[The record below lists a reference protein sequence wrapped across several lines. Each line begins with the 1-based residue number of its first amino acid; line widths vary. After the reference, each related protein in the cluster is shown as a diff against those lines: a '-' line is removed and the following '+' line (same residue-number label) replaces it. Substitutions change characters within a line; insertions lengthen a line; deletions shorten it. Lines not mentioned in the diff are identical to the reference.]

1 MAEHDPDPDA
11 GDATAADGPRGERS
25 AADGDRDDHET
36 FVRLLLEHE
45 PRVRG
50 FIRGLVPT
58 WHDVDEVVQQA
69 SLVAWRK
76 FNQFER
82 GTNFGSW
89 LMVIARFEAQ
99 KHRRRVARGPRCL
112 SAEVWELLTSE
123 ADPAAHAAEAVE
135 RRRAALEAC
144 LALLGDDRRRAVL
157 EAHTPGVRMNDLARR
172 LGRGEQAF
180 YKSIQRLRAALL
192 DCMRRRLHAEG
203 AA

>member
-1 MAEHDPDPDA
+1 MAEHGPDPDA
-11 GDATAADGPRGERS
+11 GDATAADGPRGARS

-69 SLVAWRK
+69 SRVAWRK

-82 GTNFGSW
+82 GTNFGSC

-112 SAEVWELLTSE
+112 SAEVWEILTAE

-144 LALLGDDRRRAVL
+144 LDLLGDDRRRAVL
-157 EAHTPGVRMNDLARR
+157 EAHAPGVRMNELARR

-180 YKSIQRLRAALL
+180 YKSIQRLRAALV

>member
-1 MAEHDPDPDA
+1 MAEHGPDPDA
-11 GDATAADGPRGERS
+11 GDATAADGPRGARS

-76 FNQFER
+76 FNEFDR

-89 LMVIARFEAQ
+89 LMVIARFEAERQ
-99 KHRRRVARGPRCL
+99 ALSMMDHVNIARVLDAGTTSDSARPYFVMELIASVMFLLCL
-112 SAEVWELLTSE
+112 ELISKK
-123 ADPAAHAAEAVE
+123 
-135 RRRAALEAC
+135 
-144 LALLGDDRRRAVL
+144 LASCS
-157 EAHTPGVRMNDLARR
+157 
-172 LGRGEQAF
+172 F
-180 YKSIQRLRAALL
+180 
-192 DCMRRRLHAEG
+192 
-203 AA
+203 

>member
-1 MAEHDPDPDA
+1 MAEHGPDPDA
-11 GDATAADGPRGERS
+11 GDATAADGPRGARS

-76 FNQFER
+76 FNEFDR

-89 LMVIARFEAQ
+89 LMVIARFEAL

-112 SAEVWELLTSE
+112 SAEVWEILTAE
-123 ADPAAHAAEAVE
+123 ADPQPMPPRRSSGGA
-135 RRRAALEAC
+135 RRSRRAWTC
-144 LALLGDDRRRAVL
+144 SVTTGGGPSSRHTRRAC
-157 EAHTPGVRMNDLARR
+157 G
-172 LGRGEQAF
+172 
-180 YKSIQRLRAALL
+180 
-192 DCMRRRLHAEG
+192 
-203 AA
+203 